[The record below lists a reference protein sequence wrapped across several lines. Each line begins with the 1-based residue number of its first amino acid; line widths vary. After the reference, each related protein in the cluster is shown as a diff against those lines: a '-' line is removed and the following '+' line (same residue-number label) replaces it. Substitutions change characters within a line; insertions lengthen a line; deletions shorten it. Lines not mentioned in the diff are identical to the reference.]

1 VSLFYR
7 FWVGFVSVSYSIF
20 QSSSTVSETNTH
32 IYNRHRFSRR
42 RQKKTKRKLI
52 FKSFSTFNIINQY
65 LLSDFTQI
73 DNSNKLKQFPSYE
86 ILRLLKC
93 LTWWANN
100 IRISYKPGEMNC
112 SNFKW
117 TNEHLDTVHHQVFH

>member
-1 VSLFYR
+1 
-7 FWVGFVSVSYSIF
+7 VGFVSVSYSIF

-65 LLSDFTQI
+65 LLSDLTQI

-86 ILRLLKC
+86 ILRLTIDSNKTDCFHLFSLQKNV
-93 LTWWANN
+93 TWEKN
-100 IRISYKPGEMNC
+100 IYMKDQHWNYQL
-112 SNFKW
+112 F
-117 TNEHLDTVHHQVFH
+117 FHETLQTT